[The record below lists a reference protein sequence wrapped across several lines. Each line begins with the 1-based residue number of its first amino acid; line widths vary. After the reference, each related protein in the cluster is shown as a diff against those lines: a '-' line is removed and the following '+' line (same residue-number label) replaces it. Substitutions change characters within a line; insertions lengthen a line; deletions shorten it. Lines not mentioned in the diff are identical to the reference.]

1 MNKLGFMITCY
12 DEVNAIDVALCSLR
26 QNYPDAPVSLF
37 CEKDDQEFKN
47 ICFKHNVFQGESE
60 DTQSSLLRLSEY
72 NYSKEDIV
80 KVERAIQVFLNRVY
94 LSCLHAKDCQYMLLH
109 CPDTLIRGVID
120 IPDGTGLFGSCINHY
135 FSSSTNQILLEYG
148 GIHIDYFGAVPA
160 VFSIENFH
168 KSYKIIQNNPELV
181 RKLAESWIWSF
192 SHDIIM
198 PILFS
203 LIGKKEE
210 FNSQTEH
217 CSLNPNW
224 MDSGCPIVHQFRT
237 FYPKRKTKYKSQ
249 E

>member
-1 MNKLGFMITCY
+1 MKKLAFMITCY
-12 DEVNAIDVALCSLR
+12 DEVSAIDIAITSLR
-26 QNYPDAPVSLF
+26 HYYSNSPVFLF
-37 CEKDDQEFKN
+37 CEKDSEEFKDVC
-47 ICFKHNVFQGESE
+47 IKHNIFQGESE
-60 DTQSSLLRLSEY
+60 DTQSPLLRLNEA
-72 NYSKEDIV
+72 NYSQEDVPKV
-80 KVERAIQVFLNRVY
+80 KRAIEVFLNRVY
-94 LSCLHAKDCQYMLLH
+94 ESCLNSKNCEYMLLH
-109 CPDTLIRGVID
+109 CPDTLIRGIIN

-135 FSSSTNQILLEYG
+135 FSSSTNQILAEYG
-148 GIHIDYFGAVPA
+148 GVHIDYFGAVPA
-160 VFSIENFH
+160 IFNIEDFY
-168 KSYKIIQNNPELV
+168 KSYKIIQNNPELIQ
-181 RKLAESWIWSF
+181 KLAQSWIWSF

-210 FNSQTEH
+210 FNSQAEH